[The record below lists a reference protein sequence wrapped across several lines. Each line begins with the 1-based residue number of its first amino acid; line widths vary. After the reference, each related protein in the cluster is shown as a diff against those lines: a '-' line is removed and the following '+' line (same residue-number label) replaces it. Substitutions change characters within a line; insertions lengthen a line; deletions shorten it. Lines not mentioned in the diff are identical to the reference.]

1 MSLKT
6 ETENKIRSLSDS
18 ELTELRRQIE
28 GRVDDA
34 RHSYIRKAT
43 EETAAEY
50 FAVIDDE
57 ELKRNNRNEL

>member
-1 MSLKT
+1 MKT
-6 ETENKIRSLSDS
+6 ETENMIRSLSDS
-18 ELTELRRQIE
+18 ELTDLRNQIE
-28 GRVDDA
+28 ARVDDA
-34 RHSYIRKAT
+34 RHSYIRKVT